1 MGKLSHSIS
10 QPVNFLV
17 SRIRPT
23 DKCSFQLPLLV
34 LPELSHNTK
43 TELIELIHGLL
54 WILAAHELHI
64 PKCLSQ
70 ANQSVLRESVLVML
84 HELPLELP
92 VMAWLVWR
100 PVLFDVPVLRVA
112 HPM

>member
-23 DKCSFQLPLLV
+23 DKRSLQLPLLV

-54 WILAAHELHI
+54 WILAAHELRI

-70 ANQSVLRESVLVML
+70 AN
-84 HELPLELP
+84 LEQRFLDDTKQ
-92 VMAWLVWR
+92 
-100 PVLFDVPVLRVA
+100 FSQHTRVFSGNLSL
-112 HPM
+112 